1 MLFNVWFHSVTF
13 LWILLTFHHDSD
25 GSSRTPEVSD
35 KRRVVS
41 YPLRSEGSA
50 ANDPSQQT
58 RCNSLGKNPRGSS
71 YVTSYP
77 GPPPRPD
84 DTKVYFKSN
93 TKAKAHA
100 KHTPNSNLNRSQAG
114 PQQQREVFNYDAD
127 FYSPQYLKRDIS
139 RNFEIGPFPMFQNP
153 TQYQNMPDTARF
165 AEAVH
170 LSHHPQRQSSNDA
183 RVLEREEANSRI
195 RVVNETI
202 DSPFLPQLP
211 WQDSMQAYYEQVD
224 IQPSASFHQQ
234 LTASVKNDSAVVF
247 ARDRSGNSIYND
259 YPTQGQ
265 YQRHS
270 QDEVEHYHQEPFQ
283 AQMPP
288 RHLSIS
294 SNPLEAKKLNPLI
307 INAHLPAGHHQVSQT
322 FRETSPQTPRQSSY
336 PVSQNAQSSSAHF
349 TNHNHEQLH
358 FSSNS
363 TRSDERGHPGYS
375 GEYPKYDD
383 EKLFLSGMPPDT
395 SEDRIRELFVDSMAH
410 ISSVSETKVS
420 ARPPHYSPY
429 AYVFVT

>member
-1 MLFNVWFHSVTF
+1 MLFNVWVHSDTF
-13 LWILLTFHHDSD
+13 LWILLTLYYDSD

-41 YPLRSEGSA
+41 YPLRSEGSF

-71 YVTSYP
+71 YVTTYP
-77 GPPPRPD
+77 GPPPHPD
-84 DTKVYFKSN
+84 DTKVYFKPN
-93 TKAKAHA
+93 IKAKAHV

-114 PQQQREVFNYDAD
+114 PQQQREVFNYDAG
-127 FYSPQYLKRDIS
+127 FYSPQYSKRDIS
-139 RNFEIGPFPMFQNP
+139 RPFEIGPFPTFQNP
-153 TQYQNMPDTARF
+153 MQYQNMPDTARF
-165 AEAVH
+165 AEAAH
-170 LSHHPQRQSSNDA
+170 LSHHPQRPSSNDA

-195 RVVNETI
+195 RAANETI
-202 DSPFLPQLP
+202 DLPFLPQLP

-234 LTASVKNDSAVVF
+234 LTASVKNDPAVVF

-259 YPTQGQ
+259 YSTQGQ
-265 YQRHS
+265 YQRRS
-270 QDEVEHYHQEPFQ
+270 QDEFEHYHREPFQ
-283 AQMPP
+283 AQMQPG
-288 RHLSIS
+288 HLSIS
-294 SNPLEAKKLNPLI
+294 SNPLEANKLNPPVA
-307 INAHLPAGHHQVSQT
+307 NAHLPAGHHQISQT

-336 PVSQNAQSSSAHF
+336 PASQHVQSSSAHL
-349 TNHNHEQLH
+349 TNHNHEQLP

-363 TRSDERGHPGYS
+363 TRSDERGHFGYS
-375 GEYPKYDD
+375 GEYREYDD
-383 EKLFLSGMPPDT
+383 EKLFISGMPPDT
-395 SEDRIRELFVDSMAH
+395 SEDRIKELFVDSGAH

-420 ARPPHYSPY
+420 ARPTHYSPY